1 MTNLINVSLAQQVQE
16 DYLAYSLS
24 VIIGRSIPRYTDGC
38 KPIARRILTA
48 MKWLNLR
55 PDGRFMKSARVEGEV
70 MGKLSPHGGS
80 YSSIVT
86 LAAPWNNNLPYLEG
100 HGNFGDSTCSA
111 AAARYTECKLSRFA
125 WDVLLDN
132 SETWQVTDNYDGS
145 LKEPTELD
153 VRVPAVFLNG
163 QEGIGVGV
171 ATKIPQHNLR
181 DVCDAVVNG
190 SDLYPDFSTGCSIVR
205 DEGLSDY
212 LRTGAGSIRCR
223 AVLETGKLEKS
234 GRKAERA
241 KLTFTNLPISTN
253 PEKIGEQ
260 IKDALEKGKFEGVAE
275 VSDESDMTGDR
286 ITIVAKP
293 GVDGNRLAQL
303 LYAYTD
309 LDTKFSARTLVI
321 DGTKPLE
328 LSAKELIE
336 KWKGWRLS
344 RLQTQFSHELDAKET
359 RHEIV
364 LGLLKA
370 VDKIDLVIKVIRAAK
385 SPKEAL
391 VELVSNR
398 SLKFTRDQ
406 SRAILEM
413 KLRSL
418 TNMDSE
424 ELLAEKS
431 ELEARLETLKD
442 LIANE
447 KVRKA
452 HMIKEIKAIGVRY
465 GEARRSEIIDPPETL
480 RVEKGASR
488 PVATTKPRFLQV
500 DSKKGVIT
508 QAKGPRGAILLEKTD
523 KLIAILEDGTLKK
536 LPANFKGAI
545 GESYSP
551 VILAKKESDVATRKY
566 LLVFT
571 LDDQLKALAIDGADL
586 CRVTSKGKS
595 ILPEGATLAYFGE
608 GSYTVPW
615 ASPRKKKVELFPVST
630 KQGKPGGKG
639 TKVASVTDLSLWG

>member
-344 RLQTQFSHELDAKET
+344 RLQTQFSHELEAKEK

-523 KLIAILEDGTLKK
+523 KLIAILENGTLKK

-639 TKVASVTDLSLWG
+639 TKVASVTDLSL